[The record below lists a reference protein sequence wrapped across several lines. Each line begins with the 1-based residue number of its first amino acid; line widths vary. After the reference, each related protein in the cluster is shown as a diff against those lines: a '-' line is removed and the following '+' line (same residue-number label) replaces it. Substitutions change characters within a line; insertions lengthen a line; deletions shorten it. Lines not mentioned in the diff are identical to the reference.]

1 MAGNEDGVSVLR
13 MVRLRAAPAGTIVLA
28 LVSLAMLASGCG
40 RDGEGEGAASGGASG
55 EEPASVA
62 AYPSSLSADS
72 SPEEVVGVLIQALD
86 EDDDATLIGL
96 VAVKA
101 EVKAVEA
108 IFRRGGRSAKLTPES
123 VAPPTAGGWGASYAF
138 FRAGETQVDSA
149 TVEGDTAVVLATG
162 NRLDGTPS
170 TLKVKLVR
178 EDGLWKVRAGLESL
192 GK

>member
-1 MAGNEDGVSVLR
+1 MTWNEDGVSVLR
-13 MVRLRAAPAGTIVLA
+13 IVRLRGALAGAVVLA
-28 LVSLAMLASGCG
+28 LVWLAVLASGCG
-40 RDGEGEGAASGGASG
+40 RDGEGESAA
-55 EEPASVA
+55 PASVA

-101 EVKAVEA
+101 EMKAVEA
-108 IFRRGGRSAKLTPES
+108 IYRRGGRSTKLTPGG
-123 VAPPTAGGWGASYAF
+123 VAAFTAGGWGMSYAF
-138 FRAGETQVDSA
+138 FQAGETQVDSA

-162 NRLDGTPS
+162 KRPDGKPS

-178 EDGLWKVRAGLESL
+178 EDGLWKVKAGLESL
-192 GK
+192 GR